1 MLSICL
7 VGYGKMGKMI
17 EQLCPEKGM
26 KVAGIIDPL
35 APGAAPQ
42 IDEKNLAG
50 AQVAIDFSHPDAV
63 IANIERYI
71 ELKQS
76 CVIGTTG
83 WNSELPRLRALAEA
97 AGIGMVYG
105 ANFSLGLNL
114 FSRILGEAVKI
125 INHFDE
131 YDILGWEK
139 HHAQKADSPSGT
151 AIELARIVLENSSRK
166 SKVVW
171 DKLERKPEA
180 DELHFASIRGGYIP
194 GTHALAFD
202 SPADSIELI
211 HTVRNR
217 STFALGAL
225 AAAQWIADKQGVYS
239 FSEVIGEILC

>member
-7 VGYGKMGKMI
+7 IGYGKMGKMI
-17 EQLCPEKGM
+17 EQLCPQKGV
-26 KVAGIIDPL
+26 KIAGIIDPTIPNAAKEINPNSL
-35 APGAAPQ
+35 ADA
-42 IDEKNLAG
+42 D
-50 AQVAIDFSHPDAV
+50 VAIDFSHPSAV
-63 IANIERYI
+63 IANIERLI
-71 ELKQS
+71 ELKQN

-83 WNSELPRLRALAEA
+83 WDSELPRLKSLAEK

-114 FSRILGEAVKI
+114 FSRILSEAVKI
-125 INHFDE
+125 VDYFEE

-151 AIELARIVLENSSRK
+151 AIELAKIVLAGSSRK

-180 DELHFASIRGGYIP
+180 DELHFASIRGGQIP

-202 SPADSIELI
+202 SPADTIELT

-217 STFALGAL
+217 STFAMGAL
-225 AAAQWIADKQGVYS
+225 SAAQWINGKQGIYS

>member
-1 MLSICL
+1 MLQICL

-17 EQLCPEKGM
+17 EQLCPEKGVE
-26 KVAGIIDPL
+26 VAGIIDPL
-35 APGAAPQ
+35 AAGTARQ
-42 IDEKNLAG
+42 IDEASLAG
-50 AQVAIDFSHPDAV
+50 AQVAIDFSHPEAV
-63 IANIERYI
+63 ISNIESYI
-71 ELKQS
+71 RLKQN

-83 WNSELPRLRALAEA
+83 WNSELPRLKALAQE

-114 FSRILGEAVKI
+114 FSRILAEALKI
-125 INHFDE
+125 VDHFEE

-151 AIELARIVLENSSRK
+151 AIELARIVLEHSSRK

-171 DKLERKPEA
+171 DKLERRPEA
-180 DELHFASIRGGYIP
+180 DELHFASIRGGSIP

-217 STFALGAL
+217 STFAMGAL
-225 AAAQWIADKQGVYS
+225 AAAQWINGKKGVYS